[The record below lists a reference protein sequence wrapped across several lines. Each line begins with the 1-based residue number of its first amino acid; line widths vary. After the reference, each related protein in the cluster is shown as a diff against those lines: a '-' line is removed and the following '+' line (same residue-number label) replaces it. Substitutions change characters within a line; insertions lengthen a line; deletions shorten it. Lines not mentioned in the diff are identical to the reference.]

1 MDSVS
6 LILLGLAGLVAGG
19 FATMLIDRIP
29 DKTPLSLRSRCPQCE
44 HPLSIADTVPV
55 LSWLRRRS
63 CRHCGASVT
72 AAYPLVELATAGL
85 FVAAAARY
93 GVEWEL
99 LPPLV
104 LIVALV
110 SLSMI
115 DMYVYRL
122 PDRLVFPSLGL
133 SALAI
138 VVAALGID
146 RPSAIGRAA
155 VGMAVYFLILLV
167 AHLISPRGMGFGDVK
182 LALLLGVHL
191 GWTAGSRYVGWSPV
205 FRLVVWALLFGCLLG
220 VIGGLSVALLRRGGK
235 NVVADPEAE
244 DGQPNRLLGHS
255 VPFGPALA
263 AGSLVVMFFS
273 DTVIGV

>member
-1 MDSVS
+1 VDSVS
-6 LILLGLAGLVAGG
+6 LILIGLAGLVAGG
-19 FATMLIDRIP
+19 FATMLVDRIP

-44 HPLSIADTVPV
+44 HPLSIADAVPV

-63 CRHCGASVT
+63 CRHCGAAVT
-72 AAYPLVELATAGL
+72 VAYPLVELATAGL
-85 FVAAAARY
+85 FVAAVARY

-122 PDRLVFPSLGL
+122 PDRLVFPGLGV

-138 VVAALGID
+138 VVAAFGID

-155 VGMAVYFLILLV
+155 VGMATYFLILFI

-205 FRLVVWALLFGCLLG
+205 FRLVVWALLLGCLVG
-220 VIGGLSVALLRRGGK
+220 VIGGLSVALLRKGGK

-255 VPFGPALA
+255 FPFGPALA
-263 AGSLVVMFFS
+263 AGTLVVMFFS

>member
-1 MDSVS
+1 MN
-6 LILLGLAGLVAGG
+6 LILVGLVGLVAGG

-29 DKTPLSLRSRCPQCE
+29 DKTPLSLRSRCPHCE
-44 HPLSIADTVPV
+44 HQLAVADVVPV

-63 CRHCGASVT
+63 CHHCNAPVT
-72 AAYPLVELATAGL
+72 VAYPLVELATAGL

-93 GVEWEL
+93 GWEWEL

-115 DMYVYRL
+115 DMYEYRL

-133 SALAI
+133 SGFVI
-138 VVAALGID
+138 VVAAFGID
-146 RPSAIGRAA
+146 RPAAIGRAG
-155 VGMAVYFLILLV
+155 VGMAVYFLMLFV

-182 LALLLGVHL
+182 LALLLGLHL
-191 GWTAGSRYVGWSPV
+191 GWAAGSRYVGWSSV
-205 FRLVVWALLFGCLLG
+205 FRLVVWGLLAGCLLG
-220 VIGGLSVALLRRGGK
+220 VVGGISVALCRRAGR
-235 NVVADPEAE
+235 NVVVDPEAK
-244 DGQPNRLLGHS
+244 DGQPTRLLGHS
-255 VPFGPALA
+255 FPFGPGLA
-263 AGSLVVMFFS
+263 AGTIVVVFFS